1 VEYFIESLKA
11 LIAVD
16 GAWVPAGADQS
27 LYLRPFMFA
36 KEAFLGV
43 RPANK
48 VGYYVIASPVGAYFK
63 GGAKPVSIWL
73 SEDYARAGK
82 GGTGAAKT
90 GGNYAASLLPQAEA
104 YEQGCD
110 QVVFLDQDRNV
121 EELGGMNVVFVYKD
135 GTIVTP
141 QSDSILEGIT
151 RDSILQLAADRGHKV
166 EGRAVSIDE
175 WREGVASGDIVEVF
189 ACGTAAVV
197 APIGVLKGATS
208 STSSPRPLALS
219 LRDEL
224 TDIQYGRREDT
235 HGWLV
240 RLDAPGRRGAGG
252 VRVVRFSHNDA
263 IRFGIV
269 DETELVVLAG
279 DPLFAGFET
288 TGSGFRSV
296 RSRCSHR
303 SSRARRSWRRQELP
317 RPRRRDGRRGPA
329 APLLFLKP
337 NTAVIGPGDAIVRPT
352 QSERTDFEGELAV
365 VIGRVAKNVPAS
377 AALDYVF
384 GYTIG
389 NDVTARDLQKSDGQ
403 WARAKGSTRSAR
415 SDRRSRPS
423 STWTPARAS

>member
-1 VEYFIESLKA
+1 MSLTYDPDAGLAPLEFAVSKNLAAKSPAERAQLLVDPAFGTTFTDHMIDICWSVRGGWHRPRVQPYGPLSLDPAAAVLHYGQEIFEGIKAYRHADGSIHTFRPRQNALRLQRSARRLALPELPLEYFIESLRA

-16 GAWVPAGADQS
+16 GDWVPSGADQS

-48 VGYYVIASPVGAYFK
+48 VGYYLIASPVGAYFK

-121 EELGGMNVVFVYKD
+121 EELGGMNIVFVYKD

-166 EGRAVSIDE
+166 EGRNVSIDE
-175 WREGVASGDIVEVF
+175 WRQGVASGDIVEVF

-197 APIGVLKGATS
+197 APIGLLKGRGFFDEQ
-208 STSSPRPLALS
+208 PLGPLALS
-219 LRDEL
+219 LREEL
-224 TDIQYGRREDT
+224 TDIQYGRREDK
-235 HGWLV
+235 HDWLV
-240 RLDAPGRRGAGG
+240 RLD
-252 VRVVRFSHNDA
+252 
-263 IRFGIV
+263 
-269 DETELVVLAG
+269 
-279 DPLFAGFET
+279 DPSTDSGTA
-288 TGSGFRSV
+288 TGS
-296 RSRCSHR
+296 
-303 SSRARRSWRRQELP
+303 E
-317 RPRRRDGRRGPA
+317 
-329 APLLFLKP
+329 
-337 NTAVIGPGDAIVRPT
+337 
-352 QSERTDFEGELAV
+352 
-365 VIGRVAKNVPAS
+365 S
-377 AALDYVF
+377 A
-384 GYTIG
+384 
-389 NDVTARDLQKSDGQ
+389 
-403 WARAKGSTRSAR
+403 
-415 SDRRSRPS
+415 
-423 STWTPARAS
+423 

>member
-1 VEYFIESLKA
+1 MSLIYEPDAGLAPLEFAVTRNLAAKSAAEREQLLADPAFGTTFTDHMVDICWSVRGGWHRPRVQPYGPLSLDPAAAVLHYGQEIFEGIKAYRHADGSVWTFRPDQNGRRLQRSARRLALPELPVEYFIESLKA

-16 GAWVPAGADQS
+16 GAWVPSGADQS

-63 GGAKPVSIWL
+63 GGARPVSIWL

-151 RDSILQLAADRGHKV
+151 RDSILQLAADRGHKI

-175 WREGVASGDIVEVF
+175 WRSGVASGEIVEVF

-197 APIGVLKGATS
+197 APIGVLKGRDFVDEQ
-208 STSSPRPLALS
+208 PLGPLAQS

-224 TDIQYGRREDT
+224 TDIQYGRRDDT

-240 RLDAPGRRGAGG
+240 RLDEP
-252 VRVVRFSHNDA
+252 VTDA
-263 IRFGIV
+263 
-269 DETELVVLAG
+269 E
-279 DPLFAGFET
+279 
-288 TGSGFRSV
+288 
-296 RSRCSHR
+296 
-303 SSRARRSWRRQELP
+303 
-317 RPRRRDGRRGPA
+317 PA
-329 APLLFLKP
+329 A
-337 NTAVIGPGDAIVRPT
+337 
-352 QSERTDFEGELAV
+352 
-365 VIGRVAKNVPAS
+365 
-377 AALDYVF
+377 
-384 GYTIG
+384 
-389 NDVTARDLQKSDGQ
+389 
-403 WARAKGSTRSAR
+403 
-415 SDRRSRPS
+415 
-423 STWTPARAS
+423 